1 MSFGGGALRK
11 VIPDAVMDMYPGPA
25 RGGGYYGFG
34 SYGSGTGGGLGY
46 FGGGL
51 SDYGDCWYYYVEG
64 AGRISPR
71 SPSYY

>member
-1 MSFGGGALRK
+1 
-11 VIPDAVMDMYPGPA
+11 MYPGPA

-51 SDYGDCWYYYVEG
+51 SDYGDCWYSTILEAGSAYVEG